1 MTTMLRGV
9 LLLIALLTVCPLG
22 IANEGPFPFVLDTG
36 SSDSPLA
43 SETLAELGLR
53 PAEGSRGVDL
63 TFEGGL
69 QVRTEGGDTAS
80 MAGLWPLIKRR
91 SYGVIGYDVF
101 RQFVVEFDY
110 GEKVVTF
117 YDPSLFSRFIQ
128 DGTAR

>member
-53 PAEGSRGVDL
+53 PAEGSQGS
-63 TFEGGL
+63 
-69 QVRTEGGDTAS
+69 TEDCSRRALPPAGGD
-80 MAGLWPLIKRR
+80 
-91 SYGVIGYDVF
+91 
-101 RQFVVEFDY
+101 
-110 GEKVVTF
+110 
-117 YDPSLFSRFIQ
+117 
-128 DGTAR
+128 